1 MCSQKMK
8 DTQSYSGRKF
18 HTCHSRG
25 KEVAKEKHQSHEAG
39 VTGHS
44 ICSTAP
50 ISGKRDAGM
59 THTVTQSRLT
69 NLSKN
74 TVGKFFPTID

>member
-8 DTQSYSGRKF
+8 DTQSYLGRTF

-25 KEVAKEKHQSHEAG
+25 REVAEEKHGSHEVGA
-39 VTGHS
+39 TEHS
-44 ICSTAP
+44 ICSMAP
-50 ISGKRDAGM
+50 LSEKRDAEM
-59 THTVTQSRLT
+59 THTVTQSRLM